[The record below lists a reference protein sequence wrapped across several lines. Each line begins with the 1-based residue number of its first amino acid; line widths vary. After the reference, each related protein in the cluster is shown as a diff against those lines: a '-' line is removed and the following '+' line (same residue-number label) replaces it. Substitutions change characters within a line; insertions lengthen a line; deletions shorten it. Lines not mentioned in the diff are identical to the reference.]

1 MRMTSEASTGV
12 QQLADADGHL
22 IEPGDLW
29 VERLPEDL
37 RPLAPHFYRDPDGTF
52 HSRIY
57 GIEVGSLEV
66 MHGGIRAR
74 DMLEN
79 MGLASAMGVPLE
91 RVFTGPAAER
101 HTILDAP
108 HWAMDGRARLDFNL
122 THGVSRA
129 VLYPTFMLAGGTLL
143 PNLAPAVC
151 QVYNDWVFHDYC
163 GASRGRLIPV
173 ATLPLTDVDAAI
185 AEVRRTAE
193 MGFPAVFIRTNPVHG
208 RRYSDRAF
216 EPLWQAIVDTNVK
229 LGLHPL
235 PMWDQDGASRG
246 YRLPDI
252 MAASCLGF
260 PLDMIHTLYE
270 MMAGGVFD
278 RFPTMQTMILEAGVG
293 WLPSFFERFEE
304 HRERFGSL
312 KAPEWKTPPMEI
324 FLRQMMITVEACEE
338 VDLKIALEFLPA
350 DHVAL
355 WAAAAED
362 QGTYGDVDGVT
373 GPWLRP
379 GFHGFLW
386 STLRN
391 WCTVAGCLWPADL
404 PESLWRLYGFLADSG
419 RLHPDSDPLPELR
432 KVLVCSGGLGLDGLP
447 NPGRSP
453 IPCECYRDYTGPRHG
468 AAGPPPGDPP
478 GPHDPP
484 VASSPSSGSS
494 PSSATRF
501 SPTSVFPG
509 PSAA

>member
-143 PNLAPAVC
+143 PN
-151 QVYNDWVFHDYC
+151 
-163 GASRGRLIPV
+163 
-173 ATLPLTDVDAAI
+173 
-185 AEVRRTAE
+185 
-193 MGFPAVFIRTNPVHG
+193 PVHG
-208 RRYSDRAF
+208 RRYSNRAF
-216 EPLWQAIVDTNVK
+216 EPLWQAIVDTDVK

-235 PMWDQDGASRG
+235 PMWDQDAASRG

-355 WAAAAED
+355 ASDWPHYD
-362 QGTYGDVDGVT
+362 GTPALVS
-373 GPWLRP
+373 
-379 GFHGFLW
+379 GFRTA
-386 STLRN
+386 S
-391 WCTVAGCLWPADL
+391 A
-404 PESLWRLYGFLADSG
+404 
-419 RLHPDSDPLPELR
+419 
-432 KVLVCSGGLGLDGLP
+432 GLDP
-447 NPGRSP
+447 AAVRM
-453 IPCECYRDYTGPRHG
+453 IATGTLERW
-468 AAGPPPGDPP
+468 
-478 GPHDPP
+478 
-484 VASSPSSGSS
+484 
-494 PSSATRF
+494 
-501 SPTSVFPG
+501 FPG
-509 PSAA
+509 